1 MGINKEQN
9 EDSHF
14 DMTFASKFFF
24 LVPKCVTVSAFAE
37 DDPQN
42 RHDTWPAEWLRLLSP
57 LLHIHS

>member
-37 DDPQN
+37 DDP
-42 RHDTWPAEWLRLLSP
+42 
-57 LLHIHS
+57 